1 MPSFEQSAI
10 SLYILF
16 SNYNLA
22 ISVKIRL
29 KDASDPSTIELG
41 PGQQLQFNIQYNSG
55 RAKFY
60 YTGKEVQ
67 MIDLNNGGS
76 ADDFN
81 CPNSDNNSNN
91 TLRYVQGDFA
101 PSNAVDAINF
111 DTNTYLESFEDKD
124 GVDGGGWA
132 IFRQTIEGNAIKATL
147 RAL

>member
-16 SNYNLA
+16 SNYDLA

-81 CPNSDNNSNN
+81 CPNSDNNSND

-101 PSNAVDAINF
+101 PSNAVDAISF